1 MICEHFRATGAH
13 EAAQGLSD
21 LFNIRIQDDDVQDFR
36 HKMGQAL
43 SAASEIPTEL
53 CRGGFFKS
61 KFQDSVQLQ
70 TVLAL
75 YEKQN
80 VRNNEPPNYSRL
92 IEDKSKT
99 SY

>member
-1 MICEHFRATGAH
+1 MMTFRIFDTRW
-13 EAAQGLSD
+13 D
-21 LFNIRIQDDDVQDFR
+21 
-36 HKMGQAL
+36 QAL

-53 CRGGFFKS
+53 CRGGLYKS

-92 IEDKSKT
+92 IEDNSKT